1 MSAVAPPTI
10 EPRGATPFDRASRL
24 AVLPGLLRERILV
37 LDGAM
42 GTMLQAYGFS
52 EADFRG
58 DRFRDHPRDLRG
70 NSDLL
75 CLTQPEAVTAI
86 HEGYLAAGAEIL
98 STNSFTATRIAQA
111 DYGFDPATVRELNV
125 AAARLARDAA
135 DTEERVD
142 PDRPRFVAGSLGPTN
157 RTASMSADVADPAA
171 RSVTF
176 DELAVAYRESA
187 AGLVEGGA
195 DLLLIETIFDTLNAK
210 AAIFAVQSLFDEI
223 GVRLPLIIS
232 GTIVDASGRTLSGQT
247 VEAFWHSIRHAD
259 PLIVGLNCALG
270 PRQLREHLDVLS
282 RVADRPVSAYPNAGL
297 PNELGGY
304 DETPEEMAAALG
316 EWARHGLLNVAG
328 SCCGS
333 TPEHVAAIAE
343 AVAGLPPR
351 PIPEP
356 TGTTRLSGLAPVVIP
371 PPGNAFV
378 NVGERT
384 NVTGSR
390 KFARLVASGAED
402 EAVDIAREQVANGA
416 QLIDV
421 NMDEAMLDGPAA
433 MTRFLRRIAAEPDI
447 ATVPVMVD
455 SSKWSVIEAGLH
467 QLQGKGVVNS
477 ISLKEGEA
485 EFLRQARLCRRYGA
499 AVVVMAFDEQ
509 GQAESVERR
518 VAVLR
523 RAYDLLTGV
532 VGFAPEDI
540 ILDANIFAIATG
552 MEEHNAYAVSFIEAV
567 KRLKQEF
574 PGTRTSG
581 GVSNVS
587 FAFRGND
594 RVREAIHSVFLYHA
608 IAAGL
613 DMAIVNAGVLPIYDD
628 IEPELRERVED
639 VVLNRRPDATERL
652 LDLAQRY
659 AGESGMERAAEDLR
673 WRERPVAERL
683 THALVNGIDAFIA
696 EDTEE
701 ARLAAGRPLEVIEG
715 PLMAGM
721 NVVGDLFG
729 AGRMFLPQ
737 VVKSARVMKK
747 AVAVLIPYLEAERA
761 GTGKRS
767 GTIVTATVKGD
778 VHDIGKNIVGVVL
791 GCNDYEVVDLGVMVP
806 AARILEKAIEINA
819 DLIGLS
825 GLITPSLDEMAH
837 VAAEMER
844 QGFTIPLLI
853 GGATT
858 SRTHTAVKIA
868 PNYSGPVVHVLDAS
882 RAVGV
887 AGALVQQDR
896 REAFVA
902 GIRDEYET
910 VRRER
915 AGQRAK
921 EKRLTI
927 AGARA
932 NHVPVDWSQVD
943 PPRPTFLGPRTFAG
957 YPLAELVDFIDW
969 TPFFAT
975 WELRGAY
982 PAILDDP
989 RLGAAARDLHRD
1001 ALALLDR
1008 IVADGRL
1015 KASAVVGF
1023 WPANTVNADDIVLWR
1038 DDDRRD
1044 ALATFRTLRQQMAK
1058 PEGRPNVALADFVAP
1073 TETGIADFVGAFAV
1087 TAGHG
1092 LDEIVVEFEA
1102 ANDDYSAI
1110 LAKALADRL
1119 AEAFAE
1125 HLHQRVRRE
1134 LWGYAPDETL
1144 SNPDLIAERYQGI
1157 RPAPGYPACPDHTEK
1172 QTLFDLLEAESRAG
1186 IRLTES
1192 FAMWPGAAVSGYYF
1206 WNPASA
1212 YFGVGRIGRDQLA
1225 DYADRKG
1232 VPLAEA
1238 ERWLAPNLDDGDVPE
1253 AAPPAELAG

>member
-1 MSAVAPPTI
+1 M
-10 EPRGATPFDRASRL
+10 
-24 AVLPGLLRERILV
+24 
-37 LDGAM
+37 
-42 GTMLQAYGFS
+42 
-52 EADFRG
+52 
-58 DRFRDHPRDLRG
+58 
-70 NSDLL
+70 
-75 CLTQPEAVTAI
+75 
-86 HEGYLAAGAEIL
+86 AGAI
-98 STNSFTATRIAQA
+98 
-111 DYGFDPATVRELNV
+111 
-125 AAARLARDAA
+125 
-135 DTEERVD
+135 
-142 PDRPRFVAGSLGPTN
+142 
-157 RTASMSADVADPAA
+157 
-171 RSVTF
+171 
-176 DELAVAYRESA
+176 
-187 AGLVEGGA
+187 
-195 DLLLIETIFDTLNAK
+195 
-210 AAIFAVQSLFDEI
+210 
-223 GVRLPLIIS
+223 
-232 GTIVDASGRTLSGQT
+232 
-247 VEAFWHSIRHAD
+247 
-259 PLIVGLNCALG
+259 
-270 PRQLREHLDVLS
+270 
-282 RVADRPVSAYPNAGL
+282 
-297 PNELGGY
+297 
-304 DETPEEMAAALG
+304 G

-333 TPEHVAAIAE
+333 TPDHVAAIAA

-351 PIPEP
+351 ELPSPE
-356 TGTTRLSGLAPVVIP
+356 GTTRLSGLAPLVMP
-371 PPGNAFV
+371 RPGNAFV

-390 KFARLVASGAED
+390 KFARLVASGDED
-402 EAVDIAREQVANGA
+402 AAVDIAREQVANGA

-433 MTRFLRRIAAEPDI
+433 MSRFLRRIAAEPDI

-455 SSKWSVIEAGLH
+455 SSKWSVIESGLQ

-518 VAVLR
+518 VSVLR
-523 RAYDLLTGV
+523 RAHDLLTGV

-567 KRLKQEF
+567 ARLKTEF
-574 PGTRTSG
+574 PGSRSSG

-587 FAFRGND
+587 FAFRGID

-608 IAAGL
+608 IRAGL
-613 DMAIVNAGVLPIYDD
+613 DMAIVNAGALPIYDE
-628 IEPELRERVED
+628 IEPELRETVED
-639 VVLNRRPDATERL
+639 VVLNRRPDATDRL
-652 LDLAQRY
+652 LRLAQQY
-659 AGESGMERAAEDLR
+659 AGESGMARPGEDLA
-673 WRERPVAERL
+673 WRERPVDERL
-683 THALVNGIDAFIA
+683 THALVAGIDAFIEA
-696 EDTEE
+696 DTEE
-701 ARLAAGRPLEVIEG
+701 ARQVAARPLDVIEG

-761 GTGKRS
+761 GTGRRA

-844 QGFTIPLLI
+844 QGFTTPLLI

-868 PNYSGPVVHVLDAS
+868 PNYSGPVVHVADAS

-887 AGALVQQDR
+887 AGALVQADR

-902 GIRDEYET
+902 GIREEYEG
-910 VRRER
+910 VRRDR
-915 AGQRAK
+915 AGRQAK

-927 AGARA
+927 AEARA
-932 NHVPVDWSQVD
+932 NHVPIDWATVQ
-943 PPRPTFLGPRTFAG
+943 PPRPSFLGPRTFSD
-957 YPLAELVDFIDW
+957 YPLAELAGYIDW

-982 PAILDDP
+982 PAIFDDP
-989 RLGAAARDLHRD
+989 RLGPAARELHRD
-1001 ALALLDR
+1001 ALALLER
-1008 IVADGRL
+1008 IVADGTL
-1015 KASAVVGF
+1015 TAKAVVGF
-1023 WPANTVNADDIVLWR
+1023 WPANTVFSDDIVVWR
-1038 DDDRRD
+1038 DEDRRD
-1044 ALATFRTLRQQMAK
+1044 ALTTFRTLRQQMAK
-1058 PEGRPNVALADFVAP
+1058 PDGRPNSALADFVAP
-1073 TETGIADFVGAFAV
+1073 VESGVSDFVGAFAV

-1092 LDEIVVEFEA
+1092 LDELVAGFEA

-1125 HLHQRVRRE
+1125 RLHERVRRE
-1134 LWGYAPDETL
+1134 LWGYAPEEAL
-1144 SNPDLIAERYQGI
+1144 ANRDLIAERYQGI

-1172 QTLFDLLEAESRAG
+1172 GTLFELLEAEPRAG

-1192 FAMWPGAAVSGYYF
+1192 FAMWPGASVSGYYF

-1212 YFGVGRIGRDQLA
+1212 YFGIGRIGRDQLA
-1225 DYADRKG
+1225 DYAARKG
-1232 VPLAEA
+1232 VPVAEA
-1238 ERWLAPNLDDGDVPE
+1238 ERWLAPNLADDEEVVAVAA
-1253 AAPPAELAG
+1253 AAPVTAAG

>member
-1 MSAVAPPTI
+1 MSQRSRRRWPVC
-10 EPRGATPFDRASRL
+10 RLGA
-24 AVLPGLLRERILV
+24 
-37 LDGAM
+37 
-42 GTMLQAYGFS
+42 
-52 EADFRG
+52 
-58 DRFRDHPRDLRG
+58 
-70 NSDLL
+70 
-75 CLTQPEAVTAI
+75 
-86 HEGYLAAGAEIL
+86 
-98 STNSFTATRIAQA
+98 
-111 DYGFDPATVRELNV
+111 
-125 AAARLARDAA
+125 
-135 DTEERVD
+135 
-142 PDRPRFVAGSLGPTN
+142 
-157 RTASMSADVADPAA
+157 
-171 RSVTF
+171 
-176 DELAVAYRESA
+176 
-187 AGLVEGGA
+187 
-195 DLLLIETIFDTLNAK
+195 
-210 AAIFAVQSLFDEI
+210 
-223 GVRLPLIIS
+223 
-232 GTIVDASGRTLSGQT
+232 
-247 VEAFWHSIRHAD
+247 
-259 PLIVGLNCALG
+259 
-270 PRQLREHLDVLS
+270 
-282 RVADRPVSAYPNAGL
+282 
-297 PNELGGY
+297 
-304 DETPEEMAAALG
+304 
-316 EWARHGLLNVAG
+316 
-328 SCCGS
+328 
-333 TPEHVAAIAE
+333 
-343 AVAGLPPR
+343 
-351 PIPEP
+351 IPEP
-356 TGTTRLSGLAPVVIP
+356 TGLTRLSGLEPLVIP
-371 PPGNAFV
+371 RPGNAFV

-390 KFARLVASGAED
+390 KFARLIAEGRED
-402 EAVDIAREQVANGA
+402 ESIDVAREQVANGA

-421 NMDEAMLDGPAA
+421 NMDEAMLDGVAA

-447 ATVPVMVD
+447 ATVPVMID
-455 SSKWSVIEAGLH
+455 SSKWTVIEAGLQ

-499 AVVVMAFDEQ
+499 AVVVMAFDER

-532 VGFAPEDI
+532 VGFLPEDI

-567 KRLKQEF
+567 RQLKVAF
-574 PGTRTSG
+574 PGSRTSG

-639 VVLNRRPDATERL
+639 VVLDRRPDSTERL
-652 LDLAQRY
+652 LELAARY
-659 AGESGMERAAEDLR
+659 AGESGMERAAEDLS
-673 WRERPVAERL
+673 WRERPVEERL
-683 THALVNGIDAFIA
+683 THALVAGIDAWIA

-701 ARLAAGRPLEVIEG
+701 ARQQATRPLDVIEG

-791 GCNDYEVVDLGVMVP
+791 ACNEYEVVDLGVMVP
-806 AARILEKAIEINA
+806 AARILEKAIEIDA

-825 GLITPSLDEMAH
+825 GLITPSLDEMTH
-837 VAAEMER
+837 VASEMER

-868 PNYSGPVVHVLDAS
+868 PAYSGPVVHVLDAS

-887 AGALVQQDR
+887 AGALVQPDR
-896 REAFVA
+896 RDAFVA
-902 GIRDEYET
+902 GIAEEYEGI
-910 VRRER
+910 RLER
-915 AGQRAK
+915 AGRRAK
-921 EKRLTI
+921 EQRVTI
-927 AGARA
+927 DQARA
-932 NHVPVDWSQVD
+932 NRVPIDWSTIT
-943 PPRPTFLGPRTFAG
+943 PPRPTFLGPRTFAE
-957 YPLAELVDFIDW
+957 YPLDELVPYIDW

-975 WELRGAY
+975 WELRGSY

-989 RLGAAARDLHRD
+989 RLGTAARDLHRD
-1001 ALALLDR
+1001 AVGLLER
-1008 IVADGRL
+1008 IVREKRL
-1015 KASAVVGF
+1015 DANAVVGF
-1023 WPANTVNADDIVLWR
+1023 WPANAVGGDDIAVWCDETR
-1038 DDDRRD
+1038 KD

-1058 PEGRPNVALADFVAP
+1058 PEGGRMWPSPTSWRLPRPAWRISSALSASQQA
-1073 TETGIADFVGAFAV
+1073 
-1087 TAGHG
+1087 TASRRSSS
-1092 LDEIVVEFEA
+1092 EFEA

-1125 HLHQRVRRE
+1125 RLHERVRRE
-1134 LWGYAPDETL
+1134 LWGYAPDEAL
-1144 SNPDLIAERYQGI
+1144 SNPDLIAERYKGI

-1172 QTLFDLLEAESRAG
+1172 ATLFDLLEAEASRGHHVDRVVRHVA
-1186 IRLTES
+1186 R
-1192 FAMWPGAAVSGYYF
+1192 
-1206 WNPASA
+1206 
-1212 YFGVGRIGRDQLA
+1212 RIGIGVLPLEPGQSLLRDRAHRARPARGLRGSKGRL
-1225 DYADRKG
+1225 DRRG
-1232 VPLAEA
+1232 RAVAGAEPGRRGLTA
-1238 ERWLAPNLDDGDVPE
+1238 LQSASIRSVDGS
-1253 AAPPAELAG
+1253 

>member
-1 MSAVAPPTI
+1 MTSVASPVTGSRASA
-10 EPRGATPFDRASRL
+10 PFDRDSRL
-24 AVLPGLLRERILV
+24 ALLPGLLRERILV

-42 GTMLQAYGFS
+42 GTMLQTYRFG
-52 EADFRG
+52 EAEFRG
-58 DRFRDHPRDLRG
+58 NRFRDHPRDLRG
-70 NSDLL
+70 NSDVL
-75 CLTQPEAVTAI
+75 CLTQPDAVSAI
-86 HEGYLAAGAEIL
+86 HAGYLAAGAEIL

-111 DYGFDPATVRELNV
+111 DYGLDAATVRELNV
-125 AAARLARDAA
+125 AAARLARAAADAA
-135 DTEERVD
+135 ERD
-142 PDRPRFVAGSLGPTN
+142 EPDRPRFVAGSLGPTN
-157 RTASMSADVADPAA
+157 RTASMSADVSDPAA
-171 RSVTF
+171 RSVTW
-176 DELAVAYRESA
+176 DELVVAYSESA
-187 AGLVEGGA
+187 AGLIEGGA

-210 AAIFAVQSLFDEI
+210 AAIFAVQALFDEL
-223 GVRLPLIIS
+223 GRRLPLIIS

-259 PLIVGLNCALG
+259 PMIVGLNCALG
-270 PRQLREHLDVLS
+270 PRQLREHVDVLS
-282 RVADRPVSAYPNAGL
+282 QVADRPVSVYPNAGL

-304 DETPEEMAAALG
+304 DETPEEMAAAIG
-316 EWARHGLLNVAG
+316 EWARHGLVNVAG

-333 TPEHVAAIAE
+333 TPAHVGAIAE

-351 PIPEP
+351 QIPAP
-356 TGTTRLSGLAPVVIP
+356 AGTTRLSGLAPLVIP
-371 PPGNAFV
+371 RPANAFV

-390 KFARLVASGAED
+390 KFARLVAAGDED

-433 MTRFLRRIAAEPDI
+433 MSRYLRRIAAEPDI
-447 ATVPVMVD
+447 AVVPVMVD
-455 SSKWSVIEAGLH
+455 SSRWSVIEAGLQ

-477 ISLKEGEA
+477 ISLKEGEE

-523 RAYDLLTGV
+523 RAHDLLTGV

-552 MEEHNAYAVSFIEAV
+552 MEEHSAYALSFIEAV
-567 KRLKQEF
+567 RRLKSEF
-574 PGTRTSG
+574 PGSRTSG

-587 FAFRGND
+587 FAFRGID

-608 IAAGL
+608 IGAGL
-613 DMAIVNAGVLPIYDD
+613 DMAIVNAGALPIYDD

-652 LDLAQRY
+652 LELAQQY
-659 AGESGMERAAEDLR
+659 AGASGMERPAEDLA
-673 WRERPVAERL
+673 WRERPVEERL
-683 THALVNGIDAFIA
+683 THALVAGIDAFIEA
-696 EDTEE
+696 DTEE
-701 ARLAAGRPLEVIEG
+701 ARQAAARPLDVIEG

-747 AVAVLIPYLEAERA
+747 AVAVLVPYLEAERA
-761 GTGKRS
+761 GTGRRA

-806 AARILEKAIEINA
+806 AARILEKATEIDA

-825 GLITPSLDEMAH
+825 GLITPSLDEMTH

-858 SRTHTAVKIA
+858 SRVHTAVKIA
-868 PNYSGPVVHVLDAS
+868 PAYSGPVVHVLDAS

-887 AGALVQQDR
+887 AGALVQADR

-902 GIRDEYET
+902 GIREEYDG
-910 VRRER
+910 VRRDR

-921 EKRLTI
+921 EKRLTL
-927 AGARA
+927 AEART
-932 NHVPVDWSQVD
+932 NHVPIDWATIR
-943 PPRPTFLGPRTFAG
+943 PPRPTFLGPRTFRD
-957 YPLAELVDFIDW
+957 YPLAELVDYIDW

-989 RLGAAARDLHRD
+989 RLGSAARDLHRD
-1001 ALALLDR
+1001 ALALLER
-1008 IVADGRL
+1008 IVSGGRL
-1015 KASAVVGF
+1015 TANAAVGF
-1023 WPANTVNADDIVLWR
+1023 WPANTIDADDIVLWR

-1044 ALATFRTLRQQMAK
+1044 ALATIRTLRQQMAK
-1058 PEGRPNVALADFVAP
+1058 PDGRPNSALADFVAP
-1073 TETGIADFVGAFAV
+1073 IETGIHDFVGAFAV

-1092 LDEIVVEFEA
+1092 VDEIVTEFEA

-1125 HLHQRVRRE
+1125 RLHERVRRE
-1134 LWGYAPDETL
+1134 LWGYAPGEAL
-1144 SNPDLIAERYQGI
+1144 SNRDLIVERYQGI

-1172 QTLFDLLEAESRAG
+1172 GTLFEILEAESRAG

-1192 FAMWPGAAVSGYYF
+1192 FAMWPGASVSGYYF

-1212 YFGVGRIGRDQLA
+1212 YFGIGRIGRDQLA
-1225 DYADRKG
+1225 DYATRKG
-1232 VPLAEA
+1232 MPLAEA
-1238 ERWLAPNLDDGDVPE
+1238 ERWLAPNLADD
-1253 AAPPAELAG
+1253 

>member
-1 MSAVAPPTI
+1 MTSSAVAPPPTNAQG
-10 EPRGATPFDRASRL
+10 RAPFDRVSRRAAL
-24 AVLPGLLRERILV
+24 DGILRERILV

-42 GTMLQAYGFS
+42 GTMLQGYGFS

-58 DRFRDHPRDLRG
+58 ERFRDHRIDLRG

-75 CLTQPEAVTAI
+75 CLTQPAAVSAI
-86 HEGYLAAGAEIL
+86 HAGYLEAGADVL

-125 AAARLARDAA
+125 AAARLAREAADAA
-135 DTEERVD
+135 ERAQPV
-142 PDRPRFVAGSLGPTN
+142 RPRFVAGSLGPTN
-157 RTASMSADVADPAA
+157 RTASMSSDVGDPAA
-171 RSVTF
+171 RSVTW
-176 DELAVAYRESA
+176 DELEVAYRESA
-187 AGLVEGGA
+187 AGLIEGGA
-195 DLLLIETIFDTLNAK
+195 DILLIETIFDTLNAK
-210 AAIFAVQSLFDEI
+210 AAIAAVQSLFEEI
-223 GVRLPLIIS
+223 GERLPLIIS

-247 VEAFWHSIRHAD
+247 VEAFWHSVRHAD

-270 PRQLREHLDVLS
+270 PKQLREHLDVLS
-282 RVADRPVSAYPNAGL
+282 RVADRAVSAYPNAGL

-304 DETPEEMAAALG
+304 DETPEQMAEALG
-316 EWARHGLLNVAG
+316 EWAEHGLLNVAG

-333 TPEHVAAIAE
+333 TPAHVAAIAE

-351 PIPEP
+351 QIPEP
-356 TGTTRLSGLAPVVIP
+356 TGLTRLSGLEPLVIP
-371 PPGNAFV
+371 QPGNIFV

-390 KFARLVASGAED
+390 KFARLVAEGRED

-421 NMDEAMLDGPAA
+421 NMDEAMLDGVAA

-447 ATVPVMVD
+447 ASVPVMVD
-455 SSKWSVIEAGLH
+455 SSKFSVIEAGLQ

-477 ISLKEGEA
+477 ISLKEGED

-499 AVVVMAFDEQ
+499 AVVVMAFDEK

-532 VGFAPEDI
+532 VGFGAEDI

-567 KRLKQEF
+567 RRLKVEF
-574 PGTRTSG
+574 PGSRTSG

-608 IAAGL
+608 IRAGL

-639 VVLNRRPDATERL
+639 VVLDRRPDSTERL
-652 LDLAQRY
+652 LDLAARY
-659 AGESGMERAAEDLR
+659 AGESGMERAAEDLT
-673 WRERPVAERL
+673 WRERPVEERL
-683 THALVNGIDAFIA
+683 THALVEGIDAFIV

-701 ARLAAGRPLEVIEG
+701 ARLAAARPLDVIEG

-729 AGRMFLPQ
+729 SGRMFLPQ

-747 AVAVLIPYLEAERA
+747 AVAVLVPYLEAERA
-761 GTGKRS
+761 GTGRRS

-806 AARILEKAIEINA
+806 AARILEKAVEIDA

-825 GLITPSLDEMAH
+825 GLITPSLDEMTH
-837 VAAEMER
+837 VASEMER

-868 PNYSGPVVHVLDAS
+868 PAYSGPVVHVLDAS

-887 AGALVQQDR
+887 AGSLVQPDR
-896 REAFVA
+896 RDAFVA

-921 EKRLTI
+921 ERRLTI
-927 AGARA
+927 AEARA
-932 NHVPVDWSQVD
+932 NHVPIDWSTIE
-943 PPRPTFLGPRTFAG
+943 PPRPSFVGPRTMAAH
-957 YPLAELVDFIDW
+957 PLADLVGCIDW

-989 RLGAAARDLHRD
+989 RLGGAARDLHRD
-1001 ALALLDR
+1001 ALELLDR
-1008 IVADGRL
+1008 IVRDGRL
-1015 KASAVVGF
+1015 TANAVVGF
-1023 WPANTVNADDIVLWR
+1023 WPANTVAGDDIAVWR
-1038 DDDRRD
+1038 DESRRE
-1044 ALATFRTLRQQMAK
+1044 AQATFRTLRQQMAK
-1058 PEGRPNVALADFVAP
+1058 PDGRPNVALADFVAP
-1073 TETGIADFVGAFAV
+1073 IETGVADFIGAFAV
-1087 TAGHG
+1087 TTGHG
-1092 LDEIVVEFEA
+1092 LEEIVAGFEA

-1125 HLHQRVRRE
+1125 RLHEMVRRD
-1134 LWGYAPDETL
+1134 LWGYAPDEAL
-1144 SNPDLIAERYQGI
+1144 SNTDLIAERYQGI

-1172 QTLFDLLEAESRAG
+1172 GTLFDLLEAESRAG

-1192 FAMWPGAAVSGYYF
+1192 FAMWPGASVSGYYL
-1206 WNPASA
+1206 WNPDSH

-1225 DYADRKG
+1225 DYAARKG

-1238 ERWLAPNLDDGDVPE
+1238 ERWLAPNLADE
-1253 AAPPAELAG
+1253 